1 MSEQKIRYFSEI
13 NKNDKQS
20 HGVVSLAIRPN
31 MPSNYGEGS
40 LSGKQLQE
48 RFDRLAGL
56 IIDRYNDMARGLSQP
71 YVLEYFKL
79 PEVDGEQMTL
89 SNGQINLSEF
99 IKHVADLD
107 GDLFVE
113 SPYAETAGGKEK
125 IKDVLIAINGFLDQ
139 ILAFLALDEHERD
152 ATIKSVYATIQN
164 LQLETNRAIETENG
178 IKSDLS
184 KEITRATTA
193 EGNIS
198 ANLAAEQKRATEAER
213 NISQVLSTEANRA
226 KAAETMLYRDL
237 EAEVKRA
244 KAAEKAISD
253 GLSKEIT
260 RATIA
265 ESDLSNSLTNLS
277 RIVEQ
282 LLQTDDETLTNLGEV
297 IKYIANNEAIISSI
311 TDKIDKSSIVTS
323 LDSDDAS
330 EVMSAA
336 TGKLI
341 KEELD
346 KKANASEIT
355 DVVRT
360 ADIADVVRE
369 DALTSSL
376 EGYAKSTDLDQYVSD
391 TELEGILGSLDNGI
405 SDNLHNILNY
415 VFISG
420 GSLGI
425 EYDIYDAY
433 AEVYGIGSSSTKNII
448 IASYVKGI
456 PVTSIRTNAF
466 AYKDIIRAITIP
478 NSVTRIGGYAFYDC
492 SNLTHIHYR
501 GTVSQWNA
509 IEKGSNWDD
518 RTSSYT
524 IHCTNGEITKD
535 GTVTYYP
542 SEGLEF
548 ALDNGSYS
556 VTGIGT
562 CTDTDIIIPHN
573 HEGLP
578 VVGIV
583 DYAFQNLTQITNV
596 VIPDSVTSIGEY
608 AFMGCSNLTSIDI
621 PDSITSVGYGLLAFC
636 SSLTSVTI
644 PNNWAY
650 IPSDTFAGCTSLE
663 SITIPNSVT
672 SIGQS
677 AFEGCT
683 SLTSI
688 IIPDSVTNIED
699 NAFRSCSGLTSITI
713 GNGITSIGSHAFI
726 GCSSLASIEVDGNN
740 QYYKSIDGN
749 LYTKDGSVLI
759 KYAIGKTDSIF
770 AVPNGVTAI
779 SEDAVKN
786 GRSLNT
792 IVISD
797 GVTSIGD
804 SAFYGCSSLGA
815 AWIPKSVTYIGRYV
829 FGACIL
835 ANVYYLGTKEEWEK
849 IDIAKYNDVL
859 LNATIHFSSG
869 G

>member
-79 PEVDGEQMTL
+79 PEVDGQQMTL

-213 NISQVLSTEANRA
+213 NISQALSSEVARATLAEKVLSIDLATEVNRA
-226 KAAETMLYRDL
+226 KSAETMLSGDL
-237 EAEVKRA
+237 VDEVNRA

-253 GLSKEIT
+253 GLSQEIT
-260 RATIA
+260 RATTA
-265 ESDLSNSLTNLS
+265 ESDLRTNLTNLS
-277 RIVEQ
+277 KTVAQ
-282 LLQTDDETLTNLGEV
+282 LIDVDEDTLSQLQDIGKYLTDN
-297 IKYIANNEAIISSI
+297 AAIIS
-311 TDKIDKSSIVTS
+311 TLKNDKIDKSSIVTD
-323 LDSDDAS
+323 LDIDDANK
-330 EVMSAA
+330 VMSAA

-360 ADIADVVRE
+360 ADISDVLRE
-369 DALTSSL
+369 GAL
-376 EGYAKSTDLDQYVSD
+376 EGYAKSTDLDDVVREGALTSYLEGYAKSTDLEQYVSD

-405 SDNLHNILNY
+405 SDNLHNILND

-420 GSLGI
+420 GSWGL

-456 PVTSIRTNAF
+456 PVTSIRSNAF
-466 AYKDIIRAITIP
+466 AFKYIIRAITIP

-509 IEKGSNWDD
+509 IEKGSNWDG

-548 ALDNGSYS
+548 ALNSDGQSYS

-562 CTDTDIIIPHN
+562 CTDTEIVIPDTY
-573 HEGLP
+573 EGLP
-578 VVGIV
+578 V
-583 DYAFQNLTQITNV
+583 
-596 VIPDSVTSIGEY
+596 TSIGKQ
-608 AFMGCSNLTSIDI
+608 AFRDCSNLTSVVI
-621 PDSITSVGYGLLAFC
+621 G
-636 SSLTSVTI
+636 
-644 PNNWAY
+644 
-650 IPSDTFAGCTSLE
+650 
-663 SITIPNSVT
+663 NSVT
-672 SIGQS
+672 SIGDY
-677 AFEGCT
+677 AFQNCT
-683 SLTSI
+683 SLTS
-688 IIPDSVTNIED
+688 VV
-699 NAFRSCSGLTSITI
+699 I
-713 GNGITSIGSHAFI
+713 GN
-726 GCSSLASIEVDGNN
+726 
-740 QYYKSIDGN
+740 
-749 LYTKDGSVLI
+749 
-759 KYAIGKTDSIF
+759 
-770 AVPNGVTAI
+770 
-779 SEDAVKN
+779 
-786 GRSLNT
+786 
-792 IVISD
+792 
-797 GVTSIGD
+797 GVTSIGIE
-804 SAFYGCSSLGA
+804 AFLGCKNL
-815 AWIPKSVTYIGRYV
+815 
-829 FGACIL
+829 L
-835 ANVYYLGTKEEWEK
+835 DVYYSGSKAEWTSISILPGNEQ
-849 IDIAKYNDVL
+849 L